1 MAAFVAA
8 AVACDKEKETETLP
22 NLEGSLEVTGLQ
34 EFIHP
39 KQTLTMTVA
48 GGVIHPEGKEVN
60 YSWRVAPSQSSYQST
75 KTDPS
80 YTYTFSDTL
89 QTYTVYCQASAEGYN
104 SLSTVNYV
112 TTVKGG
118 RNGSIKGINF
128 TDNTIN
134 VGDTTYYYTEIG
146 DQTWTMNNIVTQ
158 TAGIA
163 FANEDIM
170 SDVFG
175 RFYSYDEAVKVC
187 ESLPNDGTYEWKL
200 PTRADWD
207 ILENYIKS
215 QIDSDAAKYGKSIAA
230 ALMANATFNDDLLW
244 EYWTAVGDITNSSGF
259 SAIPAG
265 YVTLSTKTFKGVNEY
280 AVFWTA
286 DEEGDQA
293 YCKYLIYN
301 QPDIFNYL
309 GDKASFGANV
319 RCIKK

>member
-1 MAAFVAA
+1 MT
-8 AVACDKEKETETLP
+8 AVE
-22 NLEGSLEVTGLQ
+22 
-34 EFIHP
+34 
-39 KQTLTMTVA
+39 
-48 GGVIHPEGKEVN
+48 GVIHPEGKKVN
-60 YSWRVAPSQSSYQST
+60 YCWRVAPSMSSYDST
-75 KTDPS
+75 DTPS
-80 YTYTFSDTL
+80 FTHTFSDTL
-89 QTYTVYCQASAEGYN
+89 QTYTVYCIAYAEGYN
-104 SLSTVNYV
+104 SMNTVNYV

-128 TDNTIN
+128 TDDTIN
-134 VGDTTYYYTEIG
+134 IGDTTYYCTEIG
-146 DQTWTMNNIVTQ
+146 EQTWTMNNIVTQ
-158 TAGIA
+158 TAGMA
-163 FANEDIM
+163 FADEDIM

-200 PTRADWD
+200 PTRADWET
-207 ILENYIKS
+207 LESYIKT
-215 QIDSDAAKYGKSIAA
+215 QEENNAAQYGKSVAA
-230 ALMANATFNDDLLW
+230 ALMVNATFNGDLLW
-244 EYWTAVGDITNSSGF
+244 EYWPAVGDITNSSGF

-265 YVTLSTKTFKGVNEY
+265 YVTFPTKTFKGVNEY

-301 QPDIFNYL
+301 QPDTFTYL